1 MFGDFEN
8 IDDEDFSPASEKENE
23 EGEYELDIAASVATR
38 WSVDNFIMKDDVAKM
53 SASETAKSESVAIT
67 VNKVTESNRDHEIVS
82 SAFSKLMDRATTDG
96 EKARLLDIQNNLG
109 LKSSDSLWLMLLQ
122 FESYNSS
129 FNLIPEK
136 ISTVVESC
144 VEKLELATKREISR
158 ANIEIKR
165 KEKGIEYDI
174 ESENI
179 KLKTMIN
186 ELFAKLF
193 DDQKIT
199 VNKEVER
206 KYNLKKWSVFLVVA
220 LTQMLVIISTNVVVF
235 ILASHNSSLPWYDTS
250 VNSSA
255 NAWLFQA
262 FWNFPSGWV
271 LSALI
276 ISFGIFYIYYDNF
289 KKI

>member
-1 MFGDFEN
+1 MVMFGDFEN

-206 KYNLKKWSVFLVVA
+206 KYISQKVERFLSSCPNA
-220 LTQMLVIISTNVVVF
+220 D
-235 ILASHNSSLPWYDTS
+235 ASYYKH
-250 VNSSA
+250 
-255 NAWLFQA
+255 QRRC
-262 FWNFPSGWV
+262 
-271 LSALI
+271 
-276 ISFGIFYIYYDNF
+276 FYTCIT
-289 KKI
+289 

>member
-1 MFGDFEN
+1 MVMFGDFEN

-158 ANIEIKR
+158 ANIEIK
-165 KEKGIEYDI
+165 
-174 ESENI
+174 
-179 KLKTMIN
+179 
-186 ELFAKLF
+186 
-193 DDQKIT
+193 
-199 VNKEVER
+199 
-206 KYNLKKWSVFLVVA
+206 
-220 LTQMLVIISTNVVVF
+220 
-235 ILASHNSSLPWYDTS
+235 
-250 VNSSA
+250 
-255 NAWLFQA
+255 
-262 FWNFPSGWV
+262 
-271 LSALI
+271 
-276 ISFGIFYIYYDNF
+276 
-289 KKI
+289 